1 MRVTKNPVWVY
12 YLADTDPHFDE
23 TKVGKWMYFFG
34 DRQFV
39 EKICREAIEQNIVEE
54 CKHSN
59 ADDGVSCFY
68 LNDDDLEGHRRV
80 IEFFIKNDLIRKTKK
95 GKLYN
100 ISFKHDTQ
108 TLAGEYGDD
117 YHSDIKL
124 EEFVN
129 LETGEWIGGHLQK
142 WRVVFR

>member
-1 MRVTKNPVWVY
+1 MQIIKQFGWVY
-12 YLADTDPHFDE
+12 YVGETADQLDE
-23 TKVGKWMYFFG
+23 HKCGKWMYFFG

-54 CKHSN
+54 CKHRN

-108 TLAGEYGDD
+108 TLAGEYGED

-129 LETGEWIGGHLQK
+129 LETGEWIGDKTGH
-142 WRVVFR
+142 

>member
-1 MRVTKNPVWVY
+1 MDV
-12 YLADTDPHFDE
+12 
-23 TKVGKWMYFFG
+23 FFG

-117 YHSDIKL
+117 YHYDIKL

-129 LETGEWIGGHLQK
+129 LETGKWIG
-142 WRVVFR
+142 

>member
-1 MRVTKNPVWVY
+1 
-12 YLADTDPHFDE
+12 
-23 TKVGKWMYFFG
+23 MYFFA
-34 DRQFV
+34 DRSFV
-39 EKICREAIEQNIVEE
+39 ENVCKAAIEEGIVEE

-59 ADDGVSCFY
+59 ASEGVSCFY
-68 LNDDDLEGHRRV
+68 LNDDDVEGHKR
-80 IEFFIKNDLIRKTKK
+80 IIGFFIRNGLIRKTKK

-108 TLAGEYGDD
+108 TLAGEYGED

-129 LETGEWIGGHLQK
+129 LETGDWIK
-142 WRVVFR
+142 K

>member
-1 MRVTKNPVWVY
+1 MY
-12 YLADTDPHFDE
+12 YPSDVDTHFDE
-23 TKVGKWMYFFG
+23 VKVGKWMYFFG

-39 EKICREAIEQNIVEE
+39 EKICREEIEQNIVEE

-68 LNDDDLEGHRRV
+68 LNDDDIDGHRRV
-80 IEFFIKNDLIRKTKK
+80 IEFFVKNDLIRKTKK

-129 LETGEWIGGHLQK
+129 LETGEWI
-142 WRVVFR
+142 R

>member
-1 MRVTKNPVWVY
+1 MRVVKNPAWVY

-68 LNDDDLEGHRRV
+68 LNDDDLEGYRRV

-129 LETGEWIGGHLQK
+129 LETGKWIG
-142 WRVVFR
+142 

>member
-1 MRVTKNPVWVY
+1 MDV
-12 YLADTDPHFDE
+12 
-23 TKVGKWMYFFG
+23 FFG

-100 ISFKHDTQ
+100 ISFKHDAQ

-129 LETGEWIGGHLQK
+129 LETGEWIG
-142 WRVVFR
+142 

>member
-1 MRVTKNPVWVY
+1 MRVVKNPAWVY

-54 CKHSN
+54 CKHRN

-129 LETGEWIGGHLQK
+129 LETGEWIG
-142 WRVVFR
+142 